1 MHPGG
6 HPYTLRCIDPV
17 TGERD
22 VLNTR
27 ADVLSYLKWH
37 RPQGKHVMTAEDDPA
52 VHAAEVVAPTMSTGS
67 GLDMSVQPTEV
78 EGRAATFQL
87 TYRNHSPVPITVALT
102 AQDGDEG
109 LRFRCEPAEPMI
121 VPAGG
126 VSSVLVHV
134 VPKVREMV
142 GVPHAYAIVLRAL
155 PVWSVRES
163 NADLVREVRFTY
175 VPLIPTPAPTML
187 PAWLR
192 RLPVWT
198 LPLPL
203 VLLFLLLVL
212 AASWTRASS
221 TTQPTRPQPRVT
233 SRTLALSRP
242 SIRRFTL
249 VHPHQG
255 QPYELVWQTSEAQHV
270 TLDGRPVAAHGAMVL
285 QDPLHSARYQLV
297 ATNGSRRATAHLQLV
312 VDART
317 TDPHAFVLT
326 TPDIAI
332 FAVRRR
338 HSRLHAIWLVRRA
351 IRVQLQGR
359 PVASSGERPVPPGAS
374 TLRLTAANDVG
385 SRQRVL
391 RVARAAPTATPRP
404 RPTATPT
411 VRPTGT
417 PLPGPTATSTPPAT
431 GRPAARPAALST
443 PPPTSIPTLQP
454 TVTSTLPPTR
464 TPTPPPTATFIPRPT
479 PTPVFVTLG
488 TTSPAIAAPTST
500 PTAVLVTCCPAQP

>member
-1 MHPGG
+1 VGRSTPFLLDQRLAYESVEEIRAAFPDVDVDVVEGCAPVMHPGG

-37 RPQGKHVMTAEDDPA
+37 RPQGKQVMTAEDDPA

-87 TYRNHSPVPITVALT
+87 TYRNHSPEPITVALT

-198 LPLPL
+198 VPLPL

-270 TLDGRPVAAHGAMVL
+270 TLDGWPVSAHGAMVL
-285 QDPLHSARYQLV
+285 QAPLHSALYRLE
-297 ATNGSRRATAHLQLV
+297 ATNGSRRATAHLHVV
-312 VDART
+312 VDS
-317 TDPHAFVLT
+317 VG
-326 TPDIAI
+326 
-332 FAVRRR
+332 
-338 HSRLHAIWLVRRA
+338 RA
-351 IRVQLQGR
+351 TQQ
-359 PVASSGERPVPPGAS
+359 
-374 TLRLTAANDVG
+374 
-385 SRQRVL
+385 L
-391 RVARAAPTATPRP
+391 RVTGGALAATARPPSAVPTLWLNPNAVHFAKDGAHTTGGVQTIHVTNVSGRHITITNIGISGTNPSDFTKDDTCTGATLVLFGRCTISV
-404 RPTATPT
+404 RFTP
-411 VRPTGT
+411 VM
-417 PLPGPTATSTPPAT
+417 PGPHRATLLITDDTT
-431 GRPAARPAALST
+431 GSAQTVPLSAD
-443 PPPTSIPTLQP
+443 
-454 TVTSTLPPTR
+454 R
-464 TPTPPPTATFIPRPT
+464 
-479 PTPVFVTLG
+479 
-488 TTSPAIAAPTST
+488 
-500 PTAVLVTCCPAQP
+500 